1 MQKKNTKKLTLNK
14 ETLTAMQLGGVVGGI
29 SVSGCITKPRYS
41 CGDACTNICNT
52 DVC

>member
-1 MQKKNTKKLTLNK
+1 MQNKSVKKLKLKK
-14 ETLTAMQLGGVVGGI
+14 ETLTTMQLGGVVGGL

-41 CGDACTNICNT
+41 CGDACTNLCPS